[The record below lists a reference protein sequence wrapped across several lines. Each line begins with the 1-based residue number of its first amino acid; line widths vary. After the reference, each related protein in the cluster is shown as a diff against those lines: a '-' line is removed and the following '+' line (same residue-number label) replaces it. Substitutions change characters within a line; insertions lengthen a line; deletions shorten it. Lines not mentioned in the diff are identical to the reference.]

1 MDSSGRSRC
10 WDIWAPNALTT
21 GRQQFTAAD
30 ILRLIRSLP
39 QQRPSQVSQVR
50 RYHVEFRTIEISGP
64 PGRYVVLRADPR
76 RFAFYLWPS
85 YLGTFYFSPY
95 EFSEIAVGPFS
106 ATASSPL
113 RITDESHPG
122 LPRLEWKYSRTVA
135 EPVKLYLIEVIDTA
149 V

>member
-1 MDSSGRSRC
+1 LDSSGRSRV
-10 WDIWAPNALTT
+10 WDIRAPNALTAE
-21 GRQQFTAAD
+21 RQQLTLAEA
-30 ILRLIRSLP
+30 LRLIRGLP
-39 QQRPSQVSQVR
+39 QQRPSQVSLAR
-50 RYHVEFRTIEISGP
+50 RYHVEFRTIETSGP
-64 PGRYVVLRADPR
+64 PGLYVVLRADPR

-95 EFSEIAVGPFS
+95 EFSEMAVGPFS